1 MMTDDPTRSMDE
13 SGQGPK
19 RAVAVAVPCPLGIQ
33 PKIRSTE
40 NSSSKKP
47 AARVVG
53 YKRYFRTTE
62 VGEWWRAAEGRGSA
76 RHNYGLLL
84 LQNT

>member
-1 MMTDDPTRSMDE
+1 MTPPPPTPDGVDNYDSHHRGRRTAAEDKMMTDDPTRRMDE

-47 AARVVG
+47 AARVV
-53 YKRYFRTTE
+53 R
-62 VGEWWRAAEGRGSA
+62 
-76 RHNYGLLL
+76 L
-84 LQNT
+84 